1 MNLNELARVLT
12 LEEGGK
18 RSATIAQT
26 KELLGVLGRRWRRI
40 GWIGALKDVVA
51 IMTRAGR

>member
-18 RSATIAQT
+18 RSATIA
-26 KELLGVLGRRWRRI
+26 LLKVL
-40 GWIGALKDVVA
+40 L
-51 IMTRAGR
+51 